1 MSFDLKL
8 DEGDL
13 RIESGDLAIVSD
25 SNKLTQDL
33 LKIIITPL
41 NSNPVH
47 PWYGSNVGLALLG
60 NTFDLD
66 FGLEAARMQVSTAVD
81 NLLRMQ
87 LAQSQEQILSPA
99 ESILSIK
106 DVYVNTNSID
116 RRVVEIKASVVSAAL
131 TVTDVRFTVS
141 L

>member
-8 DEGDL
+8 DEGDV
-13 RIESGDLAIVSD
+13 RIENGDLAVVYD
-25 SNKLTQDL
+25 TNKLTQDL

-41 NSNPVH
+41 NSNPIN
-47 PWYGSNVGLALLG
+47 PWYGSNVSLALLG

-66 FGLEAARMQVSTAVD
+66 FGLESARAQISTAVD

-87 LAQSQEQILSPA
+87 LSQSQTQLLSPA

-106 DVYVNTNSID
+106 EIYVNTSNTD
-116 RRVVEIKASVVSAAL
+116 RRIVEAKVSVISAAL
-131 TVTDVRFTVS
+131 STSDIRFTIS

>member
-13 RIESGDLAIVSD
+13 RIENGDLAVIFD
-25 SNKLTQDL
+25 TNKLTQDL

-41 NSNPVH
+41 NSNPIN
-47 PWYGSNVGLALLG
+47 PWYGSNVGLALIG

-66 FGLEAARMQVSTAVD
+66 FGLEAARMQVSTAID

-87 LAQSQEQILSPA
+87 ISQSQQQVLSPA

-106 DVYVNTNSID
+106 DIYVNTNPIE
-116 RRVVEIKASVVSAAL
+116 RRLVEIKASVISAAL
-131 TVTDVRFTVS
+131 TVTDVRFTVR

>member
-13 RIESGDLAIVSD
+13 RLDSGDLAVVYD
-25 SNKLTQDL
+25 TNKLTQDL

-41 NSNPVH
+41 NSNPSN

-60 NTFDLD
+60 NTFDLE
-66 FGLEAARMQVSTAVD
+66 FGMDAARAQVSTAVD

-87 LAQSQEQILSPA
+87 LAQSQNQVLSAA
-99 ESILSIK
+99 ESILTIK
-106 DVYVNTNSID
+106 DIYVNTSNTD
-116 RRVVEIKASVVSAAL
+116 RRIVEIRVSVVSGAL
-131 TVTDVRFTVS
+131 TVTDVRFSVN